1 MKQFIFIGALFS
13 CLCANAQRQEICFHR
28 DKTLIPIYADQLT
41 DSVSCQIYQD
51 FEQEDHVYEAFIT
64 EKSPLRFKV
73 EFWDLYDSNKTT
85 RIGWIDKKYCNV
97 WDRVYYDNRGEY
109 IKLYKAPNSDAYLK
123 IRKRP
128 ERALTV
134 VDFQDNFLHVMF
146 EIDNVIYDGWI
157 DRYCCNIFNSCT

>member
-1 MKQFIFIGALFS
+1 MS
-13 CLCANAQRQEICFHR
+13 
-28 DKTLIPIYADQLT
+28 
-41 DSVSCQIYQD
+41 
-51 FEQEDHVYEAFIT
+51 
-64 EKSPLRFKV
+64 
-73 EFWDLYDSNKTT
+73 TT

>member
-73 EFWDLYDSNKTT
+73 EFCDLYDSNKTT
-85 RIGWIDKKYCNV
+85 RIGMYGI
-97 WDRVYYDNRGEY
+97 EF
-109 IKLYKAPNSDAYLK
+109 IT
-123 IRKRP
+123 IT
-128 ERALTV
+128 E
-134 VDFQDNFLHVMF
+134 
-146 EIDNVIYDGWI
+146 E
-157 DRYCCNIFNSCT
+157 NILNYTRLPIATHI